1 MKNVYILQV
10 VAQISPLVGSE
21 DSKRQTDERPDMNGA
36 ERSAE
41 MMTDIMHL
49 GMAVMAAGN
58 AVIGAGGHDLVEFD
72 LAVFP
77 AGFGITRLQEAAT
90 TAATVVIRLV
100 RCHLDDVFFPYHRL
114 YDKSQIIGNN
124 IAEAFS
130 DDLAGILNSECD
142 FALLVPVGADFKSSF
157 PDPLSVVA
165 IDGGNFKLVID
176 IEFFQSG
183 PD

>member
-10 VAQISPLVGSE
+10 VAQISPLVGAE
-21 DSKRQTDERPDMNGA
+21 DPKRQTDECPYMNGA

-72 LAVFP
+72 LAVVP
-77 AGFGITRLQEAAT
+77 AGFSETGLQEAAAT
-90 TAATVVIRLV
+90 TATVVVRLV
-100 RCHLDDVFFPYHRL
+100 RRHLDNVFRTDHRL
-114 YDKSQIIGNN
+114 NDKAQIVGND

-130 DDLAGILNSECD
+130 DDLAGVLYSECD
-142 FALLVPVGADFKSSF
+142 FALLVPVGADFKPSF
-157 PDPLSVVA
+157 PDPFGVVT
-165 IDGGNFKLVID
+165 IDGSNFKFVVD